1 MTSAGAVAAIDC
13 WLHLLGTDVTNRI
26 AKVLVTHRRTGKVA
40 KLNTLNIPLS
50 ESRCEWKPL
59 ICLSNVLQARQ
70 FLERPYRIS
79 VSDQ

>member
-40 KLNTLNIPLS
+40 KLNTLAYRRQNARAVGTTDLPFECSASEAGFRTSLS
-50 ESRCEWKPL
+50 HFC
-59 ICLSNVLQARQ
+59 
-70 FLERPYRIS
+70 F
-79 VSDQ
+79 

>member
-50 ESRCEWKPL
+50 ERRC
-59 ICLSNVLQARQ
+59 
-70 FLERPYRIS
+70 
-79 VSDQ
+79 

>member
-13 WLHLLGTDVTNRI
+13 CLHLLGTDVTNRI

-50 ESRCEWKPL
+50 ERRC
-59 ICLSNVLQARQ
+59 
-70 FLERPYRIS
+70 
-79 VSDQ
+79 